1 MLQTVVWAIISA
13 AIISSCCNLT
23 ASDRVPNTLTHYFSF
38 CKSLSSFFASLSLLH
53 CRAPII
59 IETVGD
65 CKQPVSCC
73 SALLNDSPPLAYVTV
88 CACVCYM
95 PLLLLFIFSLSFSFP
110 IHSLRRRCRLHFRLH
125 CVHSFDSSSLFLSL
139 FLCFFAT
146 RLMLEKA
153 KASKR
158 GRENFE
164 MGKGSHCMWMCVCV
178 YVCVRAHAVQCGV
191 ASSDGWRDQRSVIRF
206 SHIATGGD
214 SASDDSLCAPSTSLC
229 PSNPIQPS
237 YPFVR
242 CSPLV
247 SCNRRC
253 QERGSQEKS
262 QTRTHKHKH
271 SLTDWVSEWQ
281 TATSYCSEL
290 TVVEWTTATSAS
302 CAANCLTVVA
312 WTIM

>member
-23 ASDRVPNTLTHYFSF
+23 ASDRVPNTLTHYFPF

-125 CVHSFDSSSLFLSL
+125 CVHSFDSSSLFLYL

-158 GRENFE
+158 ERENFE

-178 YVCVRAHAVQCGV
+178 FMCVYVHMLSNAEWPAVMV
-191 ASSDGWRDQRSVIRF
+191 DVTRDQWS
-206 SHIATGGD
+206 
-214 SASDDSLCAPSTSLC
+214 DSLTSQQVVTVPATTLSALPPPLCAH
-229 PSNPIQPS
+229 PIQSSRPI
-237 YPFVR
+237 
-242 CSPLV
+242 PLFAV
-247 SCNRRC
+247 PLLSVVIDAARSEVVKRSHRHGHTN
-253 QERGSQEKS
+253 
-262 QTRTHKHKH
+262 TNTHW
-271 SLTDWVSEWQ
+271 LTGWVSDRQRLATAASWQ
-281 TATSYCSEL
+281 LSNGQRQL
-290 TVVEWTTATSAS
+290 LHHVRPIV
-302 CAANCLTVVA
+302 
-312 WTIM
+312 